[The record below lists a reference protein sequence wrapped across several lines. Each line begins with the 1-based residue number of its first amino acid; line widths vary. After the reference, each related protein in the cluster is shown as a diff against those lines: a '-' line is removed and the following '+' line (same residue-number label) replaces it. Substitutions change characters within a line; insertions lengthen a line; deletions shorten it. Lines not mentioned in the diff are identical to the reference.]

1 MVFSQLLWFILN
13 KMPEFS
19 LIECVSTSVVL
30 VLKMFTHI
38 TTIISFMKAS
48 VNVKS
53 KNRYIYL
60 SFLLII
66 LSIILSQESCCHG
79 NIRLVQQV

>member
-48 VNVKS
+48 VDVKS
-53 KNRYIYL
+53 TKQIYL
-60 SFLLII
+60 LIFFTDYIVHNSISGVLL
-66 LSIILSQESCCHG
+66 SW
-79 NIRLVQQV
+79 